1 MLESGARPENCE
13 LLTKVALERLGLL
26 GRSRAFLAEIAKLP
40 SLSTCDA
47 TVLITG
53 PTGTGKEV
61 VARVMH
67 YLSPRH
73 DHPFVPVD
81 CGAIPSGLVESE
93 LFGLERGAFTGA
105 VSRNIGLVA
114 AAGLGTLF
122 LDEVDALSLAAQ
134 VKLLRSPQQKE
145 YRPVGS
151 TEVRKADV
159 RLVSATKHDLRRA
172 VRDGTLR
179 EDLFYWMAVVQLR
192 LRALRERA
200 EDIEILANHFLEK
213 YTRQFKRSIAG
224 FSREAMEHMLLHEWP
239 GNIRELE
246 NVIQAAVALCEGPV
260 VETRHMPSLSAHI
273 PLLASF
279 RDAKADA
286 VRRFEPEYLVRLLCS
301 SGGHISQAAP
311 TAEKQPRTFWEP
323 IC

>member
-13 LLTKVALERLGLL
+13 LLTKVALERVGLL
-26 GRSRAFLAEIAKLP
+26 GRSRAFLAEIGELP
-40 SLSTCDA
+40 ALSPRDA
-47 TVLITG
+47 TVVITG

-93 LFGLERGAFTGA
+93 LFGHERGAFTGA

-122 LDEVDALSLAAQ
+122 LDEAYALSLASQ
-134 VKLLRSPQQKE
+134 VKVLRFLQQE
-145 YRPVGS
+145 SYRPVCS

-159 RLVSATKHDLRRA
+159 RLVSATNHDLRRA

-179 EDLFYWMAVVQLR
+179 EDLFYRLAVV
-192 LRALRERA
+192 
-200 EDIEILANHFLEK
+200 
-213 YTRQFKRSIAG
+213 
-224 FSREAMEHMLLHEWP
+224 P
-239 GNIRELE
+239 
-246 NVIQAAVALCEGPV
+246 
-260 VETRHMPSLSAHI
+260 
-273 PLLASF
+273 
-279 RDAKADA
+279 
-286 VRRFEPEYLVRLLCS
+286 
-301 SGGHISQAAP
+301 
-311 TAEKQPRTFWEP
+311 
-323 IC
+323 